1 MNLRDEGGA
10 AMMISLIFFIV
21 ASVMVVIGMTGP
33 TAREYAT
40 AGDSLISK
48 QSYFAAES
56 AAEDAYYREINASTL
71 GSTDILAMP
80 LGTAT
85 AEIASGVGSKEIT
98 STGNVQNSQRVVD
111 LKTDDGSTDWN
122 IQSWAET
129 Q

>member
-1 MNLRDEGGA
+1 
-10 AMMISLIFFIV
+10 MISLIFFIV

-56 AAEDAYYREINASTL
+56 AAEDAYYREINSSALGPTDMLTL
-71 GSTDILAMP
+71 PT
-80 LGTAT
+80 GTAT

-111 LKTDDGSTDWN
+111 MKTDDGTTDWDV
-122 IQSWAET
+122 QSWTET